1 MFPFQS
7 YAGFENWSNQ
17 SSRFVQEPNWVR
29 LTHGEDSVVSS
40 ASKVVEKKQTEA
52 CKSHKEAER
61 RRRQRINGHLST
73 LRTLLP
79 NTTKVLTFSFSFSF
93 NSFITVAFVKF

>member
-7 YAGFENWSNQ
+7 Y
-17 SSRFVQEPNWVR
+17 P
-29 LTHGEDSVVSS
+29 GEDSLVSS
-40 ASKVVEKKQTEA
+40 ALKVEKKQTEA

-61 RRRQRINGHLST
+61 RRRQRINAHLST

-79 NTTKVLTFSFSFSF
+79 GAIKVLIFSFSF
-93 NSFITVAFVKF
+93 NSFITVVFAIY